1 MVRLE
6 ESINNLAVEH
16 NRSNYDIWSESG
28 RSVAEQQDFKKRL
41 FSFYKRKGY
50 LRDARC
56 MVTNQWHPTRIII
69 ASHIWKSCTH
79 GVGLHKFGLGR
90 DDCSSSRNGFLVLE
104 DIEKMFDVKHLC
116 FLYNPLTQKFA
127 VKIMNPCINDKVI
140 KHSNPPLTFS
150 DIDGMHLHHPKEHIP
165 YRRLL
170 SFHARCSFRNAR
182 EKNWITA
189 EEESAFVPFHNL
201 SETASVS
208 DIASDIH

>member
-79 GVGLHKFGLGR
+79 GDGLHKFGLER
-90 DDCSSSRNGFLVLE
+90 KDCFSPRNGFLVLE
-104 DIEKMFDVKHLC
+104 DIKKRFDVKHLC

-127 VKIMNPCINDKVI
+127 VKIMNPSINALVI
-140 KHSNPPLTFS
+140 EHSEPQLTFR
-150 DIDGMHLHHPKEHIP
+150 DIDGMHLHHPEEKIP

-182 EKNWITA
+182 EENWITA
-189 EEESAFVPFHNL
+189 EEESAFVPYHNL
-201 SETASVS
+201 SETASVP